1 MSWFPIARHPLW
13 MGNIWEIWAGI
24 IDPGGRQTYFFISTN
39 DKKGTRTL
47 NKSVGKFAKC
57 ISPPTKEG
65 RSALSFLRALP
76 VNKD

>member
-1 MSWFPIARHPLW
+1 MVSNCQTSFMDGKYL
-13 MGNIWEIWAGI
+13 GNLGRNNR
-24 IDPGGRQTYFFISTN
+24 PGREANLFFISAN

>member
-1 MSWFPIARHPLW
+1 MI
-13 MGNIWEIWAGI
+13 
-24 IDPGGRQTYFFISTN
+24 
-39 DKKGTRTL
+39 KKGTRTL
-47 NKSVGKFAKC
+47 DKSVGKFAKC